1 MDTTE
6 ATQVATPSADECT
19 WGMIAHLSALAG
31 FIVPFGSI
39 IGPLVV
45 WLVKKDTMPYVDD
58 QGKESLNFQ
67 ITMLIAFIICA
78 VLMVVLI
85 GFVLLPLVAL
95 ADLVLIILAGIK
107 AQKGEGYRYPWALR
121 LVK

>member
-6 ATQVATPSADECT
+6 ATQVAKPSADECT

-78 VLMVVLI
+78 VLMVVLS